1 MWHVTLV
8 LQSLLNRGHV
18 EHVES
23 SEILVRRLVEEN
35 GTEHEGELDRYPLAK
50 FKRSNT
56 GTCYN
61 QRPIVSVG
69 DVVEYNE
76 ICRWSFNGIR

>member
-1 MWHVTLV
+1 M
-8 LQSLLNRGHV
+8 LLHRDSGAAITAKYRGRV

-23 SEILVRRLVEEN
+23 KEILVRRLVEEN

-56 GTCYN
+56 GTCYKPTSN
-61 QRPIVSVG
+61 CFSWR
-69 DVVEYNE
+69 
-76 ICRWSFNGIR
+76 CR